1 MAGRIGTGKVYA
13 ADTTFVYIKRS
24 WATRDGRAMTK
35 GGDRNAGKE
44 TPSER
49 EEPGTCRMCQAPAHL
64 QPHVS
69 LCFRPQADGRMKS
82 SVHPCGI
89 ERSEQHTTSLSQ
101 SECLLDCRKIE
112 TPVDC

>member
-1 MAGRIGTGKVYA
+1 MAEDTLTMAGRIGTGKVYA
-13 ADTTFVYIKRS
+13 ADTTFVYIERS

-64 QPHVS
+64 PPHVS
-69 LCFRPQADGRMKS
+69 LCFRRHISGGWPDEILG
-82 SVHPCGI
+82 
-89 ERSEQHTTSLSQ
+89 
-101 SECLLDCRKIE
+101 
-112 TPVDC
+112 TPLWH